1 MSLNASENDKFIEEI
16 MAKAPPFGVLR
27 PNQREGHH
35 QRRGERIERK
45 TIEIGKAKCMDFITD
60 STLIECD
67 IHIFCG
73 TRSVNLFGSIFER
86 CTFRPRREMKNLGFT
101 SMVLRDCTFLGKYT
115 GARFGREL
123 AQQVVD
129 IRRCDFSATRLFH
142 LCDFVDGVDIESLR
156 WPPWPHVVVTDL
168 PRSRRSWL
176 KLKLPEEMRLTQKVI
191 GEEESL
197 SKAVTIFL
205 PAETERI
212 EEVRELLESQS
223 YIIIA

>member
-1 MSLNASENDKFIEEI
+1 
-16 MAKAPPFGVLR
+16 MAKRPLLNVLS

-67 IHIFCG
+67 IHILCG
-73 TRSVNLFGSIFER
+73 TRSVNLFGSTFER
-86 CTFRPRREMKNLGFT
+86 CTFRPRREMKNLRFA
-101 SMVLRDCTFLGKYT
+101 SMMMRDCTFFGKYT

-123 AQQVVD
+123 PQQVVD

-142 LCDFVDGVDIESLR
+142 LCDFLDGADIASLR
-156 WPPWPHVVVTDL
+156 WPTWPHVVVTDL
-168 PRSRRSWL
+168 PRSRRSWRR
-176 KLKLPEEMRLTQKVI
+176 LKLPEEMRIVQEVI
-191 GEEESL
+191 GEEDSP

-205 PAETERI
+205 PAETKHS
-212 EEVRELLESQS
+212 EELRELLKSQS